1 MSLFTTSVQHCLEGS
16 RQLTSQEKDINIG
29 KEKIKVSFFIF
40 DITVY
45 VENLIESKVNFR
57 IYK

>member
-1 MSLFTTSVQHCLEGS
+1 MLE
-16 RQLTSQEKDINIG
+16 K
-29 KEKIKVSFFIF
+29 KKIKLSFFTF

-45 VENLIESKVNFR
+45 VENLLESKVNFR